1 MSYVIIFIIIIII
14 MIRHFEN
21 EHKCI
26 HTGKADDVV
35 CVFRILR
42 TPSSLIWPLSCVN
55 ASVFPNEVR
64 SGMSILEVGEFGE
77 MERGE
82 KKDKRYM

>member
-35 CVFRILR
+35 CVFLILR

-82 KKDKRYM
+82 KKDERYM